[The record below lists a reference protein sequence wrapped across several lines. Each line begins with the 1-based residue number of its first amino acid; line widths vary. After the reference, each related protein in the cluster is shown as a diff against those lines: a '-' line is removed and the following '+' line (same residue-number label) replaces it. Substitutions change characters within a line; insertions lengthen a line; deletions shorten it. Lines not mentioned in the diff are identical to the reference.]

1 MADAEHEDQWAVVA
15 TADHD
20 AFRHGVLGPYRLG
33 PTLRRTAFGEVLI
46 AVHER
51 QSRLVELDILDA
63 LAQTRLAA
71 PGDNVMSDLAH
82 VVGLE
87 HRHIATVVGSGMHD
101 NVPYVVRQHRL
112 GRTLAQLIDR
122 AATLCAHAAAGVA
135 FAVAEA
141 CAFLS
146 TQGPAP
152 GSCSMGGFDA
162 RDVLLG
168 YDGTIS
174 LVGIGLQRA
183 RGNDEPPAVADV
195 QSCFGL
201 IRQLDAA
208 SNAGLSSAAASASTA
223 ADLARILSRCFSDAC
238 AARRRHVGTALRRHF
253 SDEIQHDRALFGLK
267 PLQ

>member
-1 MADAEHEDQWAVVA
+1 VTDVEHEDRWAVVE
-15 TADHD
+15 TADTET
-20 AFRHGVLGPYRLG
+20 FRHGVLGPYRLG

-46 AVHER
+46 ALHDR
-51 QSRLVELDILDA
+51 QRRLVELDLLDA
-63 LAQTRLAA
+63 LAHTELAA
-71 PGDNVMSDLAH
+71 PGDNIMTDLAH

-87 HRHIATVVGSGMHD
+87 HRHIATVVGSGIHD
-101 NVPYVVRQHRL
+101 DVPYVVRQHRL
-112 GRTLAQLIDR
+112 GRTLSELVER
-122 AATLCAHAAAGVA
+122 AGQIRPQVAPGVA

-152 GSCSMGGFDA
+152 GTCSMGGLDP

-183 RGNDEPPAVADV
+183 RANPEPPVDADV

-201 IRQLDAA
+201 IRELDAHSGA
-208 SNAGLSSAAASASTA
+208 LLSSVVAPAASA
-223 ADLARILSRCFSDAC
+223 DEIARILGRSFPEAC
-238 AARRRHVGTALRRHF
+238 AERRRHVGTELRRHF
-253 SDEIQHDRALFGLK
+253 STEIQRDRQLFGLK